1 MPVPIVAYTE
11 IEYQTLSSA
20 VASGA
25 LTVEY
30 GDKKVTYR
38 SLDDMLRILSIMKAQ
53 LYPDPNNNNG
63 RRFANFSK
71 GTDSC
76 RRRRIL

>member
-1 MPVPIVAYTE
+1 MPPPVITYTLL
-11 IEYQTLSSA
+11 EYQTLSA
-20 VASGA
+20 AIASGA

-38 SLDDMLRILSIMKAQ
+38 SLTDMLRIQATMYAQ
-53 LYPDPNNNNG
+53 LFPNANGNNN
-63 RRFANFSK
+63 RRFVNFSK